1 MTDAYILNEAGTY
14 FELQSEPTIR
24 PFECYVQATVSLK
37 NKYPALPMRGFHIDN
52 TPTGMESMQG
62 SAIRAEKILRNGQL
76 IIIRNGV
83 AYDATGAVIR

>member
-1 MTDAYILNEAGTY
+1 
-14 FELQSEPTIR
+14 
-24 PFECYVQATVSLK
+24 
-37 NKYPALPMRGFHIDN
+37 MRGFNIEDN

-83 AYDATGAVIR
+83 EYDATGAVIR